1 MAQRGDCVSGIDITR
16 ESISIAQYSA
26 SENTVVNASVIPNPL
41 EDADPSAD
49 IVSLLRAKFK
59 KVAAQIR
66 CKGQAAAIAVPSNQ
80 AVVKT
85 FMLDADENDVRG
97 ALEWELGQHIIGAL
111 DEYAYDF
118 EPVARTGGVARYLA
132 VAYRNSSVKKL
143 VSLAKAGGLLPLV
156 VDLDMFALV
165 DVFEANYAEDVSTPC
180 VIIHGGSE
188 SSKMVLTRD
197 GAFYGFDVMEQS
209 REMASPDAYALQM
222 LDAIERSFQ
231 GRPPVYLTGPLFS
244 DADFTESVCS
254 RMGGAQVLNP
264 FKTIRSTANIPDS
277 DLTKCIPYLAVAV
290 GLALR
295 CAAEG
300 NA

>member
-49 IVSLLRAKFK
+49 IFSLLRAKFK

-80 AVVKT
+80 AVVKKFT
-85 FMLDADENDVRG
+85 LDANENDVRG
-97 ALEWELGQHIIGAL
+97 ALEWELGQHLVGTL
-111 DEYAYDF
+111 DEYAFDF
-118 EPVARTGGVARYLA
+118 EPMARSEGVAQYLA
-132 VAYRNSSVKKL
+132 VAYRNSSVRKL
-143 VSLAKAGGLLPLV
+143 VSLVQAGGLSPLV

-165 DVFEANYAEDVSTPC
+165 DVFEANYAEVVSAPC

-188 SSKMVLTRD
+188 SSKLVLTRD
-197 GAFYGFDVMEQS
+197 GAFYGFDVVEQS
-209 REMASPDAYALQM
+209 RELASPDAYALQM
-222 LDAIERSFQ
+222 LDTIERSFQ
-231 GRPPVYLTGPLFS
+231 GRLPVYLTGPLFS
-244 DADFTESVCS
+244 DSDFTESVCS
-254 RMGGAQVLNP
+254 RMGGAQVLDP
-264 FKTIRSTANIPDS
+264 FRAIRSTADIPEP
-277 DLTKCIPYLAVAV
+277 DLRKCIPYLAVVV

-300 NA
+300 IT